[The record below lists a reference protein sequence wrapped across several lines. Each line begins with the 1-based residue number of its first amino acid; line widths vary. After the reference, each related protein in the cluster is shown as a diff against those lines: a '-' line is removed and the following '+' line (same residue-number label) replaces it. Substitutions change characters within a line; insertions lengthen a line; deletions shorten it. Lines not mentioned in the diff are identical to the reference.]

1 MQAKSLPPII
11 LFLNNL
17 KIISIVVNFALQNLL
32 LTQKRKHRIQNP
44 IQTQEYGEVLNPT
57 PYQLTQN

>member
-1 MQAKSLPPII
+1 MQSKSLPPII

-32 LTQKRKHRIQNP
+32 LTQKGKHRIQNP
-44 IQTQEYGEVLNPT
+44 IQTQKYREVLNPA
-57 PYQLTQN
+57 PY